1 MTLDFERSQEA
12 AVPIK
17 IITDAAR
24 TLNIEYLEECLKG
37 MKGNVSRH
45 ESGSILDPNP
55 FTVYERIDLEK
66 LGCRQLEL
74 ILALGKN
81 LRAIEEANRKV
92 AEARAN
98 SHDLAKM
105 FGL

>member
-1 MTLDFERSQEA
+1 MKLDFEQSQEA

-17 IITDAAR
+17 IITEAAR
-24 TLNIEYLEECLKG
+24 ALNIEYLEECLKG
-37 MKGNVSRH
+37 MKGNVSLH
-45 ESGSILDPNP
+45 ESASILDPNP
-55 FTVYERIDLEK
+55 FTVHERIDLEK

-81 LRAIEEANRKV
+81 LKAIDNANKKV
-92 AEARAN
+92 AEARLN
-98 SHDLAKM
+98 SHDLGKM

>member
-1 MTLDFERSQEA
+1 MKITFEQSQEA
-12 AVPIK
+12 AKPIK
-17 IITDAAR
+17 IITEAAK

-37 MKGNVSRH
+37 MKGNVSLH
-45 ESGSILDPNP
+45 ESATILDPNP
-55 FTVYERIDLEK
+55 FTVHERIDLEK

-81 LRAIEEANRKV
+81 LKAIEEANKRV
-92 AEARAN
+92 AEARSN
-98 SHDLAKM
+98 SHDLARM